1 MGYLH
6 DAIMESNELENKSM
20 FSPKIPKHKVCSAE
34 KIAEKTKVEESTQ
47 PKDKVEIKKTIKEEL
62 VDIEEYLPET
72 AYIEESM
79 KSQMNESV
87 TELPDRYAKGR
98 PGSPEY
104 DANENRRKREAMY
117 RKYANIDEDFEITED
132 NINQRAFD
140 KTCTMQNCDGNRL
153 KAELLKQP
161 YTGLEKYS
169 ED

>member
-1 MGYLH
+1 MGFLH
-6 DAIMESNELENKSM
+6 DAIMESNDLEFETLFKKLDLDESKLEEKVCDESCEDDKLEEENKVDDM
-20 FSPKIPKHKVCSAE
+20 I
-34 KIAEKTKVEESTQ
+34 T
-47 PKDKVEIKKTIKEEL
+47 EEL
-62 VDIEEYLPET
+62 VDIEDYLPKE
-72 AYIEESM
+72 AYIEESLK
-79 KSQMNESV
+79 KSINENV

-117 RKYANIDEDFEITED
+117 RKYANIDEDYEITED

-140 KTCTMQNCDGNRL
+140 KTCTMQHCDGNRL